1 LERAVASTALD
12 SVATNQVDLHSHT
25 NASDGLLAPAAL
37 VDLASGR
44 GLSVLGI
51 TDHDTVDGLSEAR
64 QRAAQTGLTLV
75 PGVELSTTGLG
86 ANVHVL
92 GYFVNDRDDA
102 FVARLREFAS
112 ARRVRIE
119 QMVDRLNVAG
129 YPVPLDRVWEL
140 AGGGSVGRPHVAH
153 VLIKLGVVETVG
165 EAFDRFLSRGRPA
178 WVPRAPFPPE
188 EAFALLVANGALPV
202 LAHPYTTG
210 DVEGALRG
218 LVPVG
223 LRGMEVY
230 YGEYDAAQH
239 QALAAIAAGWDL
251 IPTGGSDYHGPNFK
265 EGRELGDVLVPMASF
280 ERLREA
286 AASRAR

>member
-1 LERAVASTALD
+1 MASSGLE

-25 NASDGLLAPAAL
+25 NASDGLLAPAVL

-51 TDHDTVDGLSEAR
+51 TDHDTVDGLPEAGT
-64 QRAAQTGLTLV
+64 RAAETGLTLV

-92 GYFVNDRDDA
+92 GYFVDDADDA
-102 FVARLREFAS
+102 FVARLRELSS

-119 QMVDRLNVAG
+119 QMVERLNSAG
-129 YPVPLDRVWEL
+129 YPVPLERVWEL
-140 AGGGSVGRPHVAH
+140 AGDGSVGRPHIAR
-153 VLIKLGVVETVG
+153 VLIEIGVVETIG

-178 WVPRAPFPPE
+178 WVSRAPFPPD
-188 EAFALLVANGALPV
+188 EAVALLLGNGAVPV

-210 DVEGALRG
+210 DIEAALRG
-218 LVPVG
+218 LVPAG

-239 QALAAIAAGWDL
+239 RALAAIASAWNL
-251 IPTGGSDYHGPNFK
+251 IATGGSDYHGPNFK
-265 EGRELGDVLVPMASF
+265 EGRELGDAPVPMASF
-280 ERLREA
+280 QRLREA
-286 AASRAR
+286 AASGAQ